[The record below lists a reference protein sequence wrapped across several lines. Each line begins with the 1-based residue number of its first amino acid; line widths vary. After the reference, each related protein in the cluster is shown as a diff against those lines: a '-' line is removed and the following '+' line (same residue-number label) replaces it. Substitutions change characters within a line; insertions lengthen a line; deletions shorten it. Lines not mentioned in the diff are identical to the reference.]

1 MLEQARKYQKQ
12 NAVQMLDERAQFDEL
27 MSDIRS
33 GVDPVQAV
41 SKRLNKIDDGYSS
54 IEVPEKQSAAEH
66 STSEPDAAE
75 PDFDDKK

>member
-1 MLEQARKYQKQ
+1 
-12 NAVQMLDERAQFDEL
+12 

-33 GVDPVQAV
+33 GVDPVDAV

-75 PDFDDKK
+75 PDFDDQK